1 MKKTKKFLTGFTL
14 IELLVVIAIIGI
26 LASIVLVSFP
36 LATKKANDARI
47 ITAMSQI
54 RTQAAEYYGTNG
66 NYTGYTVA
74 TNLAT
79 DIINKGGKAWLFI
92 KTAGDAYCVVSVLN
106 SGGVYCADS
115 AGLIGKA
122 TATSSSACASAATAV
137 CPAGTTL

>member
-1 MKKTKKFLTGFTL
+1 MNFKKGFTL

-36 LATKKANDARI
+36 SATKKANDSRI
-47 ITAMSQI
+47 MAAVSQANS
-54 RTQAAEYYGTNG
+54 QAAEFYTTDST
-66 NYTGYTVA
+66 YTGYTIN
-74 TNLAT
+74 TNLAS
-79 DIINKGGKAWLFI
+79 DIASKGGSPATGQLYI
-92 KTAGDAYCVVSVLN
+92 GTGGASYCIASKLN

-122 TATSSSACASAATAV
+122 TATTSACATGCTTCA